1 MSTVGIWLYFVALL
15 LSWANSAIHVA
26 LPERPI
32 YAGSPRVL
40 EQAPPKSRALP
51 LRAATLLFVTLA
63 LSFTLG
69 YWMEWAGLALFVM
82 MSIIRRFEIAQWEG
96 DIVVRLGKYVP
107 TAACMLGWLVTQLV
121 LGGLGYEEAER
132 YRLGW
137 DAACGMLAGA
147 YVLAGIAKVRQ
158 SGWVWTHPK
167 YQALLLDERG
177 FIGPQWVRKI
187 RLAAAR
193 SKPVSGFIGISG
205 FLIEF
210 VAAAYVIP
218 AARPVVLAG
227 VVLLHIGFIVLLGYV
242 EIEWIV
248 VMTATT
254 LLGSH

>member
-1 MSTVGIWLYFVALL
+1 MSTLGIWLYFVALL
-15 LSWANSAIHVA
+15 LSWANSAMHVA
-26 LPERPI
+26 VPERPI
-32 YAGSPRVL
+32 YAGSPVVL
-40 EQAPPKSRALP
+40 EGAPPKSRALP
-51 LRAATLLFVTLA
+51 LGAATLLFVALA

-69 YWMEWAGLALFVM
+69 YWMEWVGLGLFVM

-121 LGGLGYEEAER
+121 LGAMGYEEAER
-132 YRLGW
+132 HQLGW

-167 YQALLLDERG
+167 YQALLLAERG
-177 FIGPQWVRKI
+177 FIGPPWVRKV

-193 SKPVSGFIGISG
+193 SRPVASVIGISG

-218 AARPVVLAG
+218 AARPVVLAA
-227 VVLLHIGFIVLLGYV
+227 VILLHLGFMLLLGYF
-242 EIEWIV
+242 EFEWVV

-254 LLGSH
+254 LLGS